1 MVLVRELPNPA
12 GMTTTRRRFLGQL
25 GTAAAVAFAHP
36 ALAHGRRGFAA
47 CRIVRPGDPDYDS
60 ARADFNARFS
70 LHPRAIL
77 YACSAR
83 DVADGIAWARRND
96 VPIRA
101 RSGGHSYEAYSLVDD
116 GLVIDVSPLDR
127 VRVHARNGTATIG
140 AGATLLDV
148 YAGLWDQARVTIAG
162 GSCGSV
168 GITGLTLGGGFGL
181 LSRQLGLTCD
191 ALVEA
196 EMVTADGEVVRASDR
211 EHQDLFWALRG
222 GGGGNFGIVT
232 ELVFRTHA
240 IGDVSL
246 CNLSRSFSDLPAA
259 LRAWQAWTPTIHR
272 RLVSVLLLPQAPQ
285 SVGLLCQLNGAPTEL
300 GQLVQ
305 PLVDAGFALSA
316 APRALPFIDAVR
328 ELGAPLALVAA
339 AGLSVR
345 VDAGD
350 TVKFKNSSGY
360 AMAPLPDAAIARL
373 VAELEAAPGPNNF
386 VQLDSYGGAIAD
398 LDARAT
404 AFAHRA
410 AQFSLQYSAYWDDD
424 ADAAANIRWIRGVRR
439 ALAPFTAGAY
449 VNYIDGD
456 IGDWPAAYY
465 AENFGRLRRVKRDWD
480 RDDVFRFAQSIP
492 PL

>member
-1 MVLVRELPNPA
+1 
-12 GMTTTRRRFLGQL
+12 MTTTRRRFLGQL
-25 GTAAAVAFAHP
+25 GTAAAVALAHP
-36 ALAHGRRGFAA
+36 ALAHARRGNPA

-101 RSGGHSYEAYSLVDD
+101 RGGGHSYEAYSLVDD
-116 GLVIDVSPLDR
+116 GLVIDTSPLDT

-140 AGATLLDV
+140 AGATLIDV
-148 YAGLWDQARVTIAG
+148 YAGLWDQARVAIAG
-162 GSCGSV
+162 GSCASV

-196 EMVTADGEVVRASDR
+196 EMVTADGDIVRASDR
-211 EHQDLFWALRG
+211 EHADLFWALRG

-240 IGDVSL
+240 VADVSL
-246 CNLSRSFSDLPAA
+246 CNLSRRFSDLPAA
-259 LRAWQAWTPTIHR
+259 LRAWQAWAPGLDR
-272 RLVSVLLLPQAPQ
+272 RLVSVLMLPQAPQ
-285 SVGLLCQLNGAPTEL
+285 SVGLFCQLNGGPDEL
-300 GQLVQ
+300 RGLVQ
-305 PLVDAGFALSA
+305 PLVAAGFALSSP
-316 APRALPFIDAVR
+316 PRALPFIDAVR
-328 ELGAPLALVAA
+328 ELGAPLGLLTG
-339 AGLSVR
+339 AGLSVGISAS
-345 VDAGD
+345 DA
-350 TVKFKNSSGY
+350 VKFKNSSGY
-360 AMAPLPDAAIARL
+360 AAAPLPDAAIARL

-398 LDARAT
+398 IDPRAT

-410 AQFSLQYSAYWDDD
+410 AQFSLQYSAYWNDD
-424 ADAAANIRWIRGVRR
+424 ADAARNIRWIRGVRR
-439 ALAPFTAGAY
+439 ALAPFTVGAY
-449 VNYIDGD
+449 VNYVDGD
-456 IGDWPAAYY
+456 IADWPAAYY
-465 AENFGRLRRVKRDWD
+465 SVNLPRLRRVKRDWD
-480 RDDVFRFAQSIP
+480 RANVFRFAQSIP